1 MALMQNLRAVWW
13 WRHRFQIRTI
23 DGLDILECDCFRA
36 AFEVVGDDKPVIK
49 QVQGVDEG
57 IYDTFLV
64 FPAVYVA
71 VFELPDPSHDLFFGV
86 LGLLK
91 LRLQDGYL
99 QVVPLLFQSLQT
111 FFCGTGQ
118 YALLDGVQHI
128 LYSALRVGKLF
139 FQRRNSGVLAVLQGK
154 DAVGNAADFLVSQN
168 SVDGQNDCRPLNEI
182 LLDGFL
188 LAAQLSLCSGTL
200 VVIML
205 ISRMAR
211 PTFAYHH
218 ALTES
223 AKQFSCQQV
232 VNVRF
237 CRCRRTFVFLQPRL
251 HDKNSSLRNIRFLLY
266 PLFR

>member
-1 MALMQNLRAVWW
+1 M
-13 WRHRFQIRTI
+13 
-23 DGLDILECDCFRA
+23 
-36 AFEVVGDDKPVIK
+36 
-49 QVQGVDEG
+49 
-57 IYDTFLV
+57 V

-118 YALLDGVQHI
+118 HSLLDGVQHI

-139 FQRRNSGVLAVLQGK
+139 FQRRNSGVLAGLQGQNTIS
-154 DAVGNAADFLVSQN
+154 DPVYFLVFQN
-168 SVDGQNDCRPLNEI
+168 SVDSQDNSGSFDKIFLGR
-182 LLDGFL
+182 FL
-188 LAAQLSLCSGTL
+188 LAAQLSLCPGAL

-205 ISRMAR
+205 VSRMAR
-211 PTFAYHH
+211 PALAYHH

-223 AKQFSCQQV
+223 AKQFGCQQV

-251 HDKNSSLRNIRFLLY
+251 HPIE
-266 PLFR
+266 